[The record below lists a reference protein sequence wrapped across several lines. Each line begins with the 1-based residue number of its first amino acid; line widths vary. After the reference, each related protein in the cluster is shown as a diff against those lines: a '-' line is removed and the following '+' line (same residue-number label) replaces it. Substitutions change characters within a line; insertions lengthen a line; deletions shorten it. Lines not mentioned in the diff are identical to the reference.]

1 MAALAPC
8 AFAGAIAA
16 EPAITSGVASAPL
29 RNDRR
34 EPGAFAVMRISFFV
48 VGPALSWMLQA
59 SAPTVWE
66 SCCRFFTAGGGARRA
81 RENAGVRIAASTTY
95 LPIPTEAVVRVP
107 GCGTSQQRR

>member
-1 MAALAPC
+1 MTAKVPGSRRSFLKGALASPILLAGSAALAPC

-48 VGPALSWMLQA
+48 VGPALSWRLQA
-59 SAPTVWE
+59 
-66 SCCRFFTAGGGARRA
+66 RR
-81 RENAGVRIAASTTY
+81 
-95 LPIPTEAVVRVP
+95 P
-107 GCGTSQQRR
+107 Q